1 MNRNPQPIIWFA
13 LVTSLVIY
21 VFIAWMTVGKSAQR
35 PLVEAI
41 AIMPVP
47 VLYAMGLMMFVAAFA
62 AGRFLAPRNE
72 FQTPGTSGQAEAK
85 LRAAR
90 IAQWAMLESICVF
103 GLMAAFIVQTWTLI
117 LPPFAASLA
126 GFVITYPKEEQSLQ
140 Q

>member
-13 LVTSLVIY
+13 LVTSLVTY
-21 VFIAWMTVGKSAQR
+21 VFIAWITVGKAAQR
-35 PLVEAI
+35 PLAEAI

-62 AGRFLAPRNE
+62 AGRFLAPRDE

-85 LRAAR
+85 RRTAR
-90 IAQWAMLESICVF
+90 IAQWAMLESICVL

-126 GFVITYPKEEQSLQ
+126 GFVMTFPSAQEHLSS
-140 Q
+140 